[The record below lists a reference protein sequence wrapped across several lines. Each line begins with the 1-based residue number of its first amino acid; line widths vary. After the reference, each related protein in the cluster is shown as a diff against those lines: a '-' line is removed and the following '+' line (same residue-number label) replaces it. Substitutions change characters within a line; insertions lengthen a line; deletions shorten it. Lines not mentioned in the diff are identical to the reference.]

1 MKHKLNTWTEEDEE
15 DLKLETLLSKKGFKN
30 NDAHKNDTLIP
41 LNIKGDNIEDL
52 IPIAHTNSKK
62 VETIAQPEVVVF
74 NDTSGRST
82 TKKSKQD
89 WKQFMSSKVMD
100 INGKKK
106 VVQQKRTQEE
116 IDQDKEDDM
125 NDQELMN
132 ILEAT
137 KLVENYAAQEL
148 TGEDLRRYKKRKLV
162 ELGIKESKAPKMPFK
177 QRLIVKQ
184 SQIAKNAKDLQNAK
198 DMGLYDPSIK
208 NKWKLETKAP
218 TKRDRG
224 IHGQV
229 GHYKNGVLTITKA
242 DIAHR
247 NTRDASSKSFGR
259 IESTDNSLRRARSG
273 GKKKGKGKKRKHH

>member
-1 MKHKLNTWTEEDEE
+1 MKQKLNQWTEEDEE
-15 DLKLETLLSKKGFKN
+15 DLKLETLLSKKGFKSKHVHDN
-30 NDAHKNDTLIP
+30 ENLIP
-41 LNIKGDNIEDL
+41 LNIKGDNIEDI
-52 IPIAHTNSKK
+52 IPLASSTKK
-62 VETIAQPEVVVF
+62 VEVVKQPEVVVF

-89 WKQFMSSKVMD
+89 WKQFMSSKVSD

-198 DMGLYDPSIK
+198 DNGLYDPSIK
-208 NKWKLETKAP
+208 NKWKLDTKAP
-218 TKRDRG
+218 AKRDRG
-224 IHGQV
+224 LNGHV
-229 GHYKNGVLTITKA
+229 GHFKNGVLTLNKSQISQ
-242 DIAHR
+242 I
-247 NTRDASSKSFGR
+247 NTLESSSKSFGR
-259 IESTDNSLRRARSG
+259 IASTDNSLRRARSS

>member
-1 MKHKLNTWTEEDEE
+1 MKQKLSTWTKEDEE
-15 DLKLETLLSKKGFKN
+15 DFKLEALFKKGFKN
-30 NDAHKNDTLIP
+30 KNEHKEDLIP
-41 LNIKGDNIEDL
+41 INIKGDNIEDI
-52 IPIAHTNSKK
+52 IPIATSKTVKK
-62 VETIAQPEVVVF
+62 VEVVKQPEVVVF
-74 NDTSGRST
+74 NDTSVRGSG
-82 TKKSKQD
+82 KNSKQD
-89 WKQFMSSKVMD
+89 WKQFMSSKVSD

-137 KLVENYAAQEL
+137 KLVENYAASEL

-184 SQIAKNAKDLQNAK
+184 SQIARNAKDLQNAK
-198 DMGLYDPSIK
+198 DNGLYDPSIK
-208 NKWKLETKAP
+208 NKWKLDTKAP
-218 TKRDRG
+218 VKRDRG
-224 IHGQV
+224 LNGSI
-229 GHYKNGVLTITKA
+229 GHYKNGVLTISKA
-242 DIAHR
+242 QAAHM
-247 NTRDASSKSFGR
+247 NTNETRSASFGR
-259 IESTDNSLRRARSG
+259 IASTDDSLRRARSG

>member
-1 MKHKLNTWTEEDEE
+1 MKHKLDTWTEEDEE
-15 DLKLETLLSKKGFKN
+15 DLKLEALLSKKGFK
-30 NDAHKNDTLIP
+30 HKETHENENLIP
-41 LNIKGDNIEDL
+41 LNIKGDNIEDI
-52 IPIAHTNSKK
+52 IPISHATTKK
-62 VETIAQPEVVVF
+62 VETVKQPEVVVF
-74 NDTSGRST
+74 NDTGIRST

-100 INGKKK
+100 INAKKK

-184 SQIAKNAKDLQNAK
+184 SQIMKNAKDLQNAK

-208 NKWKLETKAP
+208 NKWKLDNKGP
-218 TKRDRG
+218 IKRDRG

-229 GHYKNGVLTITKA
+229 GHYKNGVLTISKA
-242 DIAHR
+242 EILHR
-247 NTRDASSKSFGR
+247 NTRDPSSKSFGR
-259 IESTDNSLRRARSG
+259 IESTDDSLRRARNGS
-273 GKKKGKGKKRKHH
+273 KRRAKEKRESII